1 MPTEYP
7 KMLYREGKLSTS
19 HSDQRICYT
28 PEEQDDLSKQKFLPY
43 DVDKHA
49 EAKQKLISKVVTERR
64 ERRRAM
70 REAQKRA
77 EALAAVARGEKE
89 LDELDD

>member
-1 MPTEYP
+1 MPNEYP
-7 KMLYREGKLSTS
+7 KMLYRGGKLTTVAA
-19 HSDQRICYT
+19 DQRVVFT
-28 PEEQDDLSKQKFLPY
+28 PEEQEDASKEKFVPY
-43 DVDKHA
+43 DTDGHA
-49 EAKQKLISKVVTERR
+49 EAKQKAISKVVTERR

-77 EALAAVARGEKE
+77 DDLAAVARGEKE